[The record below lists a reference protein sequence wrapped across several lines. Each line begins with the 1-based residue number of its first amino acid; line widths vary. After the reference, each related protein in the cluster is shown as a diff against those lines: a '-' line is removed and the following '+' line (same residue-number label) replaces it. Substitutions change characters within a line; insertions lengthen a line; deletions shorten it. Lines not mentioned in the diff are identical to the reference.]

1 MPASM
6 FRSPIRAAA
15 AATLAAC
22 LGGCA
27 TQPATDTAV
36 YDPLEPVNRGV
47 FAVNEAVDK
56 AVIKPVAQGYVYVV
70 PDPVRDSVQSFIRN
84 LLSPLTIANNLL
96 QGDFD
101 GAVQA
106 TGRFMTN
113 TILGAGGI
121 ADVATQ
127 AGNPWVS
134 EDFGQ
139 TLAVW
144 GVGDGP
150 YIVLPLLGPS
160 NLRDTTGYVVD
171 TVGDPVRIWGVS
183 TDHEELLYART
194 GASGVD
200 RRSRLLDE
208 VDDLRRNSID
218 MYATVRSLYA
228 QQRAAAIR
236 DQSNTAPQ
244 PDFPEYTTDA
254 AKK

>member
-6 FRSPIRAAA
+6 FSSPIRAAA

-27 TQPATDTAV
+27 TQPTADSAV

-56 AVIKPVAQGYVYVV
+56 ALIKPAAQGYVYVV

-127 AGNPWVS
+127 AGNPWAS

-139 TLAVW
+139 TMAVW

-160 NLRDTTGYVVD
+160 NLRDATGYAVD
-171 TVGDPVRIWGVS
+171 TIGDPVRIWGVS
-183 TDHEELLYART
+183 TDHEELLWARN

-236 DQSNTAPQ
+236 DQSNSAPQ